1 MYVPPFRCHLSL
13 LQGSVS
19 KGPFTEE
26 PLSLPPFSLS
36 HSLSLSPFS
45 RQRSPGNLREAHP
58 DGHLEARRCIISRS
72 SSLSRVARILRSS
85 LQPVACAACA
95 CRSRRA
101 STASQPASNG
111 DHAGN
116 VRAASTWLLL
126 RAFLDKTLRRCD
138 VTGIL
143 DREAFFS
150 ARKYPPP
157 NNTR

>member
-1 MYVPPFRCHLSL
+1 MS
-13 LQGSVS
+13 
-19 KGPFTEE
+19 
-26 PLSLPPFSLS
+26 
-36 HSLSLSPFS
+36 
-45 RQRSPGNLREAHP
+45 GNLREAHP

-157 NNTR
+157 NNTREESGACANLQRPVNATRVQMSRTTRIRSCHR